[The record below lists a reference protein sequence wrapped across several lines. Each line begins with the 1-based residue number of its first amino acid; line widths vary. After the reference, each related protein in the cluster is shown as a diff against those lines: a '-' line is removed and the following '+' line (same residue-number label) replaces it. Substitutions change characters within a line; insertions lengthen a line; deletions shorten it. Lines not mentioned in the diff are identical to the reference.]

1 MWGQVF
7 TFDITKIKLNY
18 VKCEDLTP
26 RKEGENTVK
35 EEFEKLIKEAE
46 KARKRAYTPYSK
58 FQVGAA
64 VLCADGKMFTGC
76 NIENASFGL
85 AICAERV
92 AISKAI
98 SEGSTKFEAIAVIG
112 DTDKPC
118 SPCGA
123 CRQVISE
130 FGEDITLIMANL
142 KGEVKIK
149 KIKELLPEAF
159 GKNDLL

>member
-1 MWGQVF
+1 MYG
-7 TFDITKIKLNY
+7 LN
-18 VKCEDLTP
+18 
-26 RKEGENTVK
+26 KEGENTVE
-35 EEFEKLIKEAE
+35 EEFKKLIKEAE

-64 VLCADGKMFTGC
+64 VLCADGKIFTGC

-85 AICAERV
+85 TICAERV

-98 SEGSTKFEAIAVIG
+98 SEGSTQFEAIAVIG
-112 DTDKPC
+112 DTAKPC

-130 FGEDITLIMANL
+130 FGDDIPLIMANL
-142 KGEVKIK
+142 KGDVKIK

>member
-1 MWGQVF
+1 M
-7 TFDITKIKLNY
+7 
-18 VKCEDLTP
+18 
-26 RKEGENTVK
+26 
-35 EEFEKLIKEAE
+35 EEEYRKLISEAK

-64 VLCADGKMFTGC
+64 LLSTNGKIFTGC

-85 AICAERV
+85 AVCAERV
-92 AISKAI
+92 AIFKAI

-112 DTDKPC
+112 DTGKPC

-130 FGEDITLIMANL
+130 FGKDITLIMANL
-142 KGEVKIK
+142 KGDVKIK

-159 GKNDLL
+159 DKNDLL

>member
-1 MWGQVF
+1 M
-7 TFDITKIKLNY
+7 K
-18 VKCEDLTP
+18 EDY
-26 RKEGENTVK
+26 K
-35 EEFEKLIKEAE
+35 KLISEAE

-64 VLCADGKMFTGC
+64 VLCDDGKIFAGC

-85 AICAERV
+85 AVCAERV
-92 AISKAI
+92 AIFKAI
-98 SEGSTKFEAIAVIG
+98 SEGSTKFEAIAVVG

-130 FGEDITLIMANL
+130 FGEDIPLIMANL
-142 KGEVKIK
+142 KGDVKIK

>member
-1 MWGQVF
+1 
-7 TFDITKIKLNY
+7 
-18 VKCEDLTP
+18 
-26 RKEGENTVK
+26 VK
-35 EEFEKLIKEAE
+35 EEYKKLIKEAE
-46 KARKRAYTPYSK
+46 KARKKAYTPYSK

-64 VLCADGKMFTGC
+64 VLCADGKIFTGC

-92 AISKAI
+92 AIFKAI
-98 SEGSTKFEAIAVIG
+98 SEGPIKIEAIAVIG
-112 DTDKPC
+112 DTDTPC

-130 FGEDITLIMANL
+130 FGEDIPLIMANL
-142 KGEVKIK
+142 KGDVKIK

-159 GKNDLL
+159 GKKDLL

>member
-1 MWGQVF
+1 M
-7 TFDITKIKLNY
+7 
-18 VKCEDLTP
+18 
-26 RKEGENTVK
+26 K
-35 EEFEKLIKEAE
+35 EEFKKLIKEAE

-64 VLCADGKMFTGC
+64 VLCADGKIFTGC

-85 AICAERV
+85 AVCAERV
-92 AISKAI
+92 AIFKAI
-98 SEGSTKFEAIAVIG
+98 SEGSTKFEAIAVIS

-130 FGEDITLIMANL
+130 FGEDIPLIMANL
-142 KGEVKIK
+142 KGDFKIK

>member
-1 MWGQVF
+1 LS
-7 TFDITKIKLNY
+7 DK
-18 VKCEDLTP
+18 
-26 RKEGENTVK
+26 KEGENTVK
-35 EEFEKLIKEAE
+35 KEYKKLINEAE

-58 FQVGAA
+58 FKVGAA
-64 VLCADGKMFTGC
+64 VLSVDGKIFTGC

-85 AICAERV
+85 AVCAERV
-92 AISKAI
+92 AIFKAI

-130 FGEDITLIMANL
+130 FGEGITLIMANL
-142 KGEVKIK
+142 KGDIKIK

>member
-1 MWGQVF
+1 M
-7 TFDITKIKLNY
+7 
-18 VKCEDLTP
+18 
-26 RKEGENTVK
+26 K
-35 EEFEKLIKEAE
+35 EEFKKLIKEAE
-46 KARKRAYTPYSK
+46 KARKKAYTPYSK

-64 VLCADGKMFTGC
+64 VLCADGKMFSGC

-85 AICAERV
+85 TVCAERV
-92 AISKAI
+92 AIYKAI

-112 DTDKPC
+112 DTNKPC

-130 FGEDITLIMANL
+130 FGEDIPLIMANL
-142 KGEVKIK
+142 KGDVKIIQ
-149 KIKELLPEAF
+149 IKELLPEAF

>member
-1 MWGQVF
+1 M
-7 TFDITKIKLNY
+7 
-18 VKCEDLTP
+18 
-26 RKEGENTVK
+26 K
-35 EEFEKLIKEAE
+35 EEYKKLISEAE
-46 KARKRAYTPYSK
+46 KAREGAYTPYSK
-58 FQVGAA
+58 FKVGAA
-64 VLCADGKMFTGC
+64 VLSVDGKIFTGC

-85 AICAERV
+85 AVCAERV
-92 AISKAI
+92 AIFKAI
-98 SEGSTKFEAIAVIG
+98 SEGSTKFEAIAVVG

-130 FGEDITLIMANL
+130 FGKDIPLIMANL
-142 KGEVKIK
+142 KGDVKIK

>member
-1 MWGQVF
+1 LSG
-7 TFDITKIKLNY
+7 K
-18 VKCEDLTP
+18 
-26 RKEGENTVK
+26 KEGEDTVK
-35 EEFEKLIKEAE
+35 EEYIKLVKEAK
-46 KARKRAYTPYSK
+46 KARKKAYTPYSK
-58 FQVGAA
+58 FKVGAA
-64 VLCADGKMFTGC
+64 VLSGDGKIFTGC

-85 AICAERV
+85 AVCAERV
-92 AISKAI
+92 AIFKAI

-130 FGEDITLIMANL
+130 FGEDIPLIMANL
-142 KGEVKIK
+142 KGDVKII

>member
-1 MWGQVF
+1 M
-7 TFDITKIKLNY
+7 
-18 VKCEDLTP
+18 
-26 RKEGENTVK
+26 K
-35 EEFEKLIKEAE
+35 EEYKKLINEAE

-58 FQVGAA
+58 FKVGAA
-64 VLCADGKMFTGC
+64 VLNADGKIFTGC

-92 AISKAI
+92 AIFKAI

-112 DTDKPC
+112 DTVTPC

-130 FGEDITLIMANL
+130 FGEDIPLIMANL
-142 KGEVKIK
+142 KGDVKIK

>member
-1 MWGQVF
+1 M
-7 TFDITKIKLNY
+7 K
-18 VKCEDLTP
+18 
-26 RKEGENTVK
+26 KEHK
-35 EEFEKLIKEAE
+35 KLISEAE

-58 FQVGAA
+58 FKVGAA
-64 VLCADGKMFTGC
+64 VLSVDGRIFTGC

-85 AICAERV
+85 TVCAERV
-92 AISKAI
+92 AIFKAI
-98 SEGSTKFEAIAVIG
+98 SEGSTKFEAIAVVG

-130 FGEDITLIMANL
+130 FNEDIPLIMANL
-142 KGEVKIK
+142 KGDVKIK

>member
-1 MWGQVF
+1 LS
-7 TFDITKIKLNY
+7 DK
-18 VKCEDLTP
+18 
-26 RKEGENTVK
+26 KEGENTVK
-35 EEFEKLIKEAE
+35 KEYKKLINEAE

-58 FQVGAA
+58 FKVGAA
-64 VLCADGKMFTGC
+64 VLSVDGKIFTGC

-85 AICAERV
+85 TLCAERV
-92 AISKAI
+92 AIFKAI
-98 SEGSTKFEAIAVIG
+98 SEGSTKFEAIAVVG

-130 FGEDITLIMANL
+130 FGEDIPLIMANL
-142 KGEVKIK
+142 KGDIKIK